1 MNSLA
6 WFVAHTR
13 PRREKKLKRFCDRE
27 GIEATLPC
35 YRTVHKYQRKTVEF
49 EKPLF
54 PGYLFLQLEPGQ
66 KEKLY
71 QSDEVAKVLVV
82 DDQPLFAQQLEE
94 ILKALELRVGVFL
107 VPEIGAGSRVK
118 IKYGPLRGLE
128 GWVEQRHGMSVV
140 LLRLDFIGMAAGIE
154 VEADHL
160 ELI

>member
-71 QSDEVAKVLVV
+71 TSDDVAKVLVV
-82 DDQPLFAQQLEE
+82 DDQQLFAQQLEE

-107 VPEIGAGSRVK
+107 VPEIGAGSRVR
-118 IKYGPLRGLE
+118 IKYGALRGLE

-154 VEADHL
+154 VEADQL